1 MAQFKILSTCM
12 WNKNELYQMRVLE
25 GMLIPGSV
33 YICFGV
39 VKSPFGSGKLNENYR
54 GSEPSCMPA
63 AKSDYLCLPNKNS
76 QNRHLIV

>member
-33 YICFGV
+33 SLV
-39 VKSPFGSGKLNENYR
+39 STK
-54 GSEPSCMPA
+54 
-63 AKSDYLCLPNKNS
+63 
-76 QNRHLIV
+76 